1 MSVISEE
8 RIVPKR
14 LGLVIALLALLGLF
28 AHSPAAAQMTTSAEK
43 LDIATAVDVT
53 RIEQGSEFRAVVE
66 LNLEDPWHVNSNTP
80 TLDWLI
86 PTTLDMERSD
96 HFILSET
103 RYPEAKTM
111 TFGFADEPLD
121 VYEGTTPIYL
131 SLRASGNTPV
141 GEHIIEA
148 KLTVQACDDA
158 QCLAPSTTTV
168 RIPVEVV
175 EAGSGAEAAN
185 EDRFEAFADGLSG
198 GAGGGTNTGEIAALF
213 DDHWAFAFI
222 GIFLIGLALNLTPCV
237 YPMISVTV
245 SLFGGQ
251 QGGSSG
257 KVFGRAVI
265 YVLGIA
271 TMYSVLGVIAAL
283 SGGLFGSWLQSP
295 YMLGFIGLLM
305 FGLALSMF
313 GLYEIQMPYWLT
325 SKLGAGGSSTGLV
338 GLFISGLVVGIF
350 AAPCV
355 GPPIIALLAYVGT
368 VGDPLFGFYVFFV
381 LSLGLG
387 LPYLILGT
395 FSGLMQKLPK
405 SGTWMVWV
413 KKVFGIVLIG
423 VGGFYLG
430 LALFPQYVEWVIVL
444 TLLIGGIY
452 LGFLEQS
459 GKGKTGFMMTKYAT
473 GIVAIIFSVV
483 FYMNLQKEG
492 LSWEPY
498 SEEKL
503 ETAVAENRPVMID
516 FYADWCIPCLELERM
531 TFTDGQVMEAAD
543 DMMRLKVDLT
553 NFDSPESEALRQE
566 FNIAGV
572 PTIVFINAEGQE
584 VSEARVIGF
593 LKPEAFLQRIDMADP
608 GQLTS
613 TE

>member
-1 MSVISEE
+1 MHYSNILKYTF
-8 RIVPKR
+8 PNAAR
-14 LGLVIALLALLGLF
+14 LIALIAMIGLF
-28 AHSPAAAQMTTSAEK
+28 TSQPAAAQMTTSAEK
-43 LDIATAVDVT
+43 LDIATALDVT
-53 RIEQGSEFRAVVE
+53 QVEQGSEFRAVVE
-66 LNLEDPWHVNSNTP
+66 LNIEYPWHVNSHTP
-80 TLDWLI
+80 TLEWLI
-86 PTTLDMERSD
+86 PTTLDLARSE

-121 VYEGTTPIYL
+121 VYEDTTPIYL
-131 SLRASGNTPV
+131 SLRTSANTPV
-141 GEHIIEA
+141 GEHILEA
-148 KLTVQACDDA
+148 ELTVQACDDA

-175 EAGSGAEAAN
+175 EAGAGAQETN

-198 GAGGGTNTGEIAALF
+198 GVSSGGGSGDIADMF
-213 DDHWAFAFI
+213 EEHWAFAFL

-257 KVFGRAVI
+257 KVFGRAVV

-325 SKLGAGGSSTGLV
+325 SKLGAGGSSTGLI

-452 LGFLEQS
+452 LGFIEQS
-459 GKGKTGFMMTKYAT
+459 GKGKTGFMATKYAT
-473 GIVAIIFSVV
+473 GVLAIALSVV

-492 LSWEPY
+492 LTWQPY

-503 ETAVAENRPVMID
+503 ETAVTENRPVMID
-516 FYADWCIPCLELERM
+516 FYADWCIPCLELDRM
-531 TFTDGQVMEAAD
+531 TFTDAAVMDAAD
-543 DMMRLKVDLT
+543 DMLRLKVDLT

-572 PTIVFINAEGQE
+572 PTIVFINAEGEE
-584 VSEARVIGF
+584 VVDARVIGF
-593 LKPEAFLQRIDMADP
+593 LKPDAFLRRIDMVKP
-608 GQLTS
+608 EQLTS
-613 TE
+613 AE